1 MIRAATTED
10 IPAMAALG
18 RIFHAATR
26 LAELAPYDEG
36 SVAGLLNGMIRDG
49 ARSVVL
55 VMERDGAV
63 VGGICGVVVPAYW
76 NWSVLVGQQLAWFV
90 HAEHRGGRSLRLL
103 AAFEQECV
111 ARGAAVMASGAKK
124 DAGYGRM
131 AALLTRRGYFELE
144 SMYLKGV

>member
-1 MIRAATTED
+1 MIRPATTED

-18 RIFHAATR
+18 RIFHASTR

-36 SVAGLLNGMIRDG
+36 SVADLLSGMVRDG

-55 VMERDGAV
+55 VMERGGAV

-76 NWSVLVGQQLAWFV
+76 NWSVLMGQQLAWFV

-111 ARGAAVMASGAKK
+111 ARGAAVIASGAKK
-124 DAGYGRM
+124 DVAYGGM
-131 AALLTRRGYFELE
+131 DALLTRRGYFELE